1 MTEKEGKRCFHF
13 LECLSLTS
21 TCLSTSLLL
30 SLTSRPL
37 PQPPPQI
44 DLVTADQEA
53 REKMWAAADG
63 SREIPQLH
71 VDGKVRIDILFFRV
85 SFLLLLSLALM
96 NG

>member
-1 MTEKEGKRCFHF
+1 
-13 LECLSLTS
+13 
-21 TCLSTSLLL
+21 
-30 SLTSRPL
+30 
-37 PQPPPQI
+37 
-44 DLVTADQEA
+44 
-53 REKMWAAADG
+53 MWAAADG